1 MANERIEQIREMAV
15 RQLESLQN
23 IAGAELQGTSLELD
37 LQMALASLKNNA
49 SAVSSPEQ
57 TVSPVQA
64 NRSVA
69 KASEEDSFD
78 PYEDEYAYAD
88 DFHDEDDLYNEYA
101 DDYEEEDLA
110 PVVPNNFP
118 DEEAYQAFLRNQE
131 EVLPTVEDEETG
143 EITTVRPDDVA
154 GVIATENGFVE
165 VGDLDGSLDTVEEI
179 LREQNTIRDEDGEE
193 LYQNEIET
201 VPYIRVAITR
211 TDENTLTEHQVKNV
225 ILTHPSSRTMI
236 NTFGED
242 YRVADSDKVS
252 EKIVMFRIDNGN
264 DRARKASQ
272 GLHFSNGTV
281 QFAGHLTFPGVGRV
295 YARALVD

>member
-1 MANERIEQIREMAV
+1 MANEKIEQIREMAV

-64 NRSVA
+64 NRPVV

-88 DFHDEDDLYNEYA
+88 DFHDDYGYV
-101 DDYEEEDLA
+101 DDYEDEDIA

-143 EITTVRPDDVA
+143 EITTVRPDNVA

-165 VGDLDGSLDTVEEI
+165 VGDLDGSLDKTEEI

-201 VPYIRVAITR
+201 IPYIRVAITR

-236 NTFGED
+236 DTFGED

-272 GLHFSNGTV
+272 GLHFSNGIV